1 VRYHH
6 FVRGRVR
13 LDRALSKL
21 GVASRARAQQ
31 LIRSGKV
38 LVDGRIA
45 TDPKEAVVPET
56 AAIAIDGRRVRA
68 VEWRTL
74 AMHKPRGTVTTRHD
88 PLGRPTVFD
97 LLGAGAEHLVSVGRL
112 DMAST
117 GLLLLT
123 TDTWLAAWLT
133 DPANAVV
140 RRYIVTARGEVTDD
154 DARRMTAGIEGLRA
168 RRVVILK
175 RSKRET
181 HLEIELTGGRN
192 REIRR
197 LLEALG
203 HDVTRLLRVAY
214 GGIELGRL
222 QPGAWR
228 AVARDEISASF
239 GAECDDWINRG
250 RAPRRQEPR
259 GERHGN
265 EDGDRGGKR
274 QRIVR

>member
-1 VRYHH
+1 MRYHH
-6 FVRGRVR
+6 LMRGRVR

-21 GVASRARAQQ
+21 GVASRSRAQQ
-31 LIRSGKV
+31 LIRDGKV
-38 LVDGRIA
+38 LVDGRVV
-45 TDPKEAVVPET
+45 TDPEKAVVPET
-56 AAIAIDGRRVRA
+56 ASIAIDGRRVRA
-68 VEWRTL
+68 VEWRTIAL
-74 AMHKPRGTVTTRHD
+74 HKPRGTVTTRHD
-88 PLGRPTVFD
+88 PLGRPTVFGV
-97 LLGAGAEHLVSVGRL
+97 LGDAAEHLVSVGRL

-123 TDTWLAAWLT
+123 TDTRLAAWLT

-140 RRYIVTARGEVTDD
+140 RRYVVTARGEVTDD

-168 RRVVILK
+168 RRVVVLK

-181 HLEIELTGGRN
+181 HVEIELTEGRN

-214 GGIELGRL
+214 GGIELGGL
-222 QPGAWR
+222 QPGSWR
-228 AVARDEISASF
+228 TVARDEIKASF
-239 GAECDDWINRG
+239 GAECDDWIDRG
-250 RAPRRQEPR
+250 RAPGRQQAR
-259 GERHGN
+259 GERHHD
-265 EDGDRGGKR
+265 EDRDRARKR